1 MEQTTKEAI
10 VETKG
15 GKRLKSGGKL
25 PLVILGVILAVL
37 LAAYIGLC
45 AYAASRDTFQP
56 NRHINGIDVGG
67 LTVDHA

>member
-45 AYAASRDTFQP
+45 AYAASRDTF
-56 NRHINGIDVGG
+56 
-67 LTVDHA
+67 